1 MLTQL
6 NGKQN
11 QMTYDFPIFAFGI
24 NGNLSQLN
32 DKQNPVTYDFPIFAF
47 SAFTRPKNAHL
58 IHAANT
64 YV

>member
-1 MLTQL
+1 
-6 NGKQN
+6 
-11 QMTYDFPIFAFGI
+11 MTYDFPIFAFGI

-32 DKQNPVTYDFPIFAF
+32 GKQNPMTYDFPIFAF

-58 IHAANT
+58 ILAANT